1 MYISKKWLLASVFM
15 FTTVSVTASTGNGL
29 PEMLRVKPPS
39 EPTALQL
46 RPVQDAVGPEE
57 IWYKAGGTYIVR
69 NVTHATLTPV
79 MPAPGKATGA
89 AVIVAPGG
97 AYMLLPIEHEGWQ
110 IAKKLADQGITAFV
124 LKYRISKTPEDE
136 KDFAAFARSRGE
148 LIAKSLSE
156 GTPMPEEPLAT
167 EDALAAV
174 KMVRQNAEKWNV
186 DPSRI
191 GLIGFSAGA
200 VTAIKAAISPDAAA
214 RPDFIASFY
223 PSLAS
228 ESVPHDAPPMFLAI
242 AFDDPLF
249 GKQDMDI
256 VEAWRKAGRKVEF
269 HGYES
274 GGHGF
279 GFGMPETTTQLVF
292 EQFMLWMKY
301 NGYLKTAHDNL
312 KK

>member
-1 MYISKKWLLASVFM
+1 MSKKRLMVSIFM
-15 FTTVSVTASTGNGL
+15 ILSVTASVSNGNGL
-29 PEMLRVKPPS
+29 PEMIRVKPPA
-39 EPTALQL
+39 EPAALPL
-46 RPVQDAVGPEE
+46 RPEHVAGKNKE

-69 NVTHATLTPV
+69 NVTQATLTPV
-79 MPAPGKATGA
+79 LPAPGKATGA

-97 AYMLLPIEHEGWQ
+97 AYMILPVEHEGWQ
-110 IAKKLADQGITAFV
+110 IAKKLAENGITAFV
-124 LKYRISKTPEDE
+124 LKYRISKTPVDE
-136 KDFAAFARSRGE
+136 KEFAAYARSRGQ
-148 LIAKSLSE
+148 LIAKSLSD
-156 GTPMPEEPLAT
+156 GTPMPEEPRAT

-174 KMVRQNAEKWNV
+174 KMVRENAGKWHI
-186 DPSRI
+186 DPSRV
-191 GLIGFSAGA
+191 GVMGFSAGA
-200 VTAIKAAISPDAAA
+200 VTAIKVAVSSDASA

-249 GKQDMDI
+249 GKQQMDI

-279 GFGMPETTTQLVF
+279 GFGMPETTTSLVF
-292 EQFMLWMKY
+292 EQFMLWMRF
-301 NGYLKTAHDNL
+301 NGYLKQTHENDKL
-312 KK
+312 R